1 MREIKFRAWDRD
13 YKYMTKKVMVGN
25 VWDEGN
31 YHAHMLWIDPE
42 KVDYECEPDW
52 KHFDEN
58 SNIEIMQYTGL
69 KDKNGVDIYEGDI
82 LPEGYVVTFIDASEP
97 GNLGMDIGFYGQ
109 RDNFESWFTLEVGFP
124 HEVIGNI
131 HENPELLEDKP

>member
-1 MREIKFRAWDRD
+1 MREIKFRAWIKD
-13 YKYMTKKVMVGN
+13 YEVMVT
-25 VWDEGN
+25 VDFIDFIEGEI
-31 YHAHMLWIDPE
+31 MIIDHE
-42 KVDYECEPDW
+42 GIQRIFTLSEVEL
-52 KHFDEN
+52 
-58 SNIEIMQYTGL
+58 MQYTGL

-131 HENPELLEDKP
+131 HENPELLDDKP